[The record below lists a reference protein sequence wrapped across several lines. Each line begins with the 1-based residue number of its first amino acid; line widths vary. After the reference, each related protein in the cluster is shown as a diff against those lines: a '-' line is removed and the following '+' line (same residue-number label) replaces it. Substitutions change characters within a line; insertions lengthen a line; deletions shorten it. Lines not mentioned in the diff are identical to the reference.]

1 MVMAKRVSIIQ
12 SNYIPWK
19 GYFDIINSSDI
30 FIIYDDAQYTRRDWR
45 NRNIIKTP
53 RGREWLTVPVET
65 KGFYTA
71 PINTIRAAGKEWAE
85 KHWKT
90 IKRNYSK
97 TRYFSNYSGLFE
109 SIYSSLE
116 DYEYLT
122 DINIRLIKAVS
133 SITGIKTE
141 IKDSRDFNLSGD
153 SNGRL
158 ISMCLESG
166 ADEYI
171 SGPSAAAYIDE
182 NRFRE
187 AGITLRWMDY
197 SGYPEYP
204 QLYPPFDH
212 CVSILDLMFNTGDE
226 APLYM
231 KSFGEEA
238 SA

>member
-1 MVMAKRVSIIQ
+1 MAKRVSIIQ

-65 KGFYTA
+65 KGAYTA

-133 SITGIKTE
+133 SITGFKTE

-187 AGITLRWMDY
+187 AGITLKWMDY

-212 CVSILDLMFNTGDE
+212 CVTILDLLFNTGDD

-238 SA
+238 YA